1 MLVQVLSVAA
11 WGLKNDDIITVK
23 GVHVPILKPSRQHL
37 LQVRT
42 GAWRSEAPPDA
53 FKKLPVEHMELSQT
67 DPTAT
72 QSKTTSSST
81 SHASPKVSREAGET
95 VAEVAEAPTTAVPTK
110 VKLADALGAR
120 NRASRWEK

>member
-1 MLVQVLSVAA
+1 MAA

-23 GVHVPILKPSRQHL
+23 GVHVPVLKPSRQHL

-53 FKKLPVEHMELSQT
+53 YKKLPVEHMALDQT
-67 DPTAT
+67 DLAET
-72 QSKTTSSST
+72 QSKILDSSVSHVLAPKTSG
-81 SHASPKVSREAGET
+81 EADEAA
-95 VAEVAEAPTTAVPTK
+95 AEPPRAAVPAK
-110 VKLADALGAR
+110 VKLGDALGAR